1 MKLRISD
8 RILVALAGLV
18 LVGTCGALVAQ
29 VFFQKDVFGK
39 IGAFLSQGSVGTK
52 LLVILFTL
60 LLLALGVYCV
70 MLLLRHRAGKDGFV
84 SQKTESGELSISLDA
99 LSTMVNKCL
108 DQHEELLTRTVQ
120 LETKRDGLL
129 VIIRGRLAGGISIPL
144 TVDTIQKQ
152 IKQYVTACSGVEVR
166 EIQVLIESSGE
177 DATGA
182 MFAIE
187 APTAMP
193 LLRGTEQEGT
203 PELPAED
210 LSLDPELA
218 ELLAERRETVEPR
231 QEETPR
237 PAKAP
242 DPAIAAAAILKSEA
256 PEEEEDDRPIHQR
269 LFATQEEPCVM
280 PMPPEPSEDV
290 EEHG

>member
-1 MKLRISD
+1 MKLRITD
-8 RILVALAGLV
+8 RILVALAGLI

-39 IGAFLSQGSVGTK
+39 ISAFLSRGTVGTRV
-52 LLVILFTL
+52 LVILFAL
-60 LLLALGVYCV
+60 LLLALGAYCV
-70 MLLLRHRAGKDGFV
+70 ALLLRHRAGKDGFV

-99 LSTMVNKCL
+99 LATMVNKCL

-182 MFAIE
+182 LFAIE
-187 APTAMP
+187 APTATP
-193 LLRGTEQEGT
+193 LLRGSEQGEA
-203 PELPAED
+203 PELPAEE
-210 LSLDPELA
+210 SALDPELA
-218 ELLAERRETVEPR
+218 ELLGERRDPGETR
-231 QEETPR
+231 QEEAPR
-237 PAKAP
+237 PVKVP
-242 DPAIAAAAILKSEA
+242 EAAAAAAASLKSEA
-256 PEEEEDDRPIHQR
+256 PEEEDDRPIHQR
-269 LFATQEEPCVM
+269 LFSTQEEPCVM